1 MGNTSSIKASHPKV
15 EKIGLLEKI
24 SYTLGNCGGNML
36 NSMVTTYLLF
46 YYTDV
51 AGISAAF
58 VGTLF
63 LVARIWDG
71 INDPLMGMIADRTK
85 TRWGTY
91 RPYLLWMSVPLA
103 LIGVFCFSMPN
114 FLSGIGKYV
123 WCAVTYVLYG
133 MLYTATYIPYGVM
146 NNVMTSD
153 TNQRAT
159 LSAFREGGSSIS
171 SMIMGLVTMPVIL
184 YFGHGSST
192 NQSGWTGVMSIYA
205 VIILVFVLCAFVF
218 TKERVP
224 ASAEKMS
231 LKQSFKALKGNKAIF
246 IMSGAL
252 LINGTAIWFEF
263 SWFMYFCKY
272 VLKQESLM
280 SAVMTI
286 YAVAGLVMQIVM
298 PFFVKK
304 IGKKY
309 TMIIG
314 NVLFI
319 ISGVLFLFTRTATM
333 MYVTMTFFGL
343 GLGLFYSCFWG
354 SLPDTV
360 EYGEWKSGIR
370 APGFIYS
377 FGTLSNKL
385 STGFAG
391 VVASVTLIVIHY
403 VPNAEQTVATTN
415 AMGAVTGWY
424 LIIASAITIVLLL
437 MYPITN
443 KVYDQILVDI
453 AERKKQKEIPS

>member
-1 MGNTSSIKASHPKV
+1 MKNTLNTNISQQKI

-36 NSMVTTYLLF
+36 NTMVTTYLLF

-58 VGTLF
+58 VGSLF
-63 LVARIWDG
+63 LIARVWDG

-91 RPYLLWMSVPLA
+91 RPYLLWMAIPLA
-103 LIGVFCFSMPN
+103 LIGIFCFSMPE
-114 FLSGIGKYV
+114 FLGGTGKYI
-123 WCAVTYVLYG
+123 WCAITYILYG

-146 NNVMTSD
+146 NNVMTSNI
-153 TNQRAT
+153 NQRAT
-159 LSAFREGGSSIS
+159 LSAFREGGASIS

-184 YFGHGSST
+184 YFGHGDTTS
-192 NQSGWTGVMSIYA
+192 QSGWTGVMSVYA
-205 VIILVFVLCAFVF
+205 VIIFVFVLCAFVF
-218 TKERVP
+218 TRERVP
-224 ASAEKMS
+224 ASVEKMS
-231 LKQSFKALKGNKAIF
+231 LRQSMKALKGNKAIF

-286 YAVAGLVMQIVM
+286 YAVAGLVMQVAM

-314 NVLFI
+314 NILFI
-319 ISGVLFLFTRTATM
+319 ISGFMFLATKTASM
-333 MYVTMTFFGL
+333 MYVTMAFFGF
-343 GLGLFYSCFWG
+343 GLGLFYSCYWG

-360 EYGEWKSGIR
+360 EYGEWKSGVR

-377 FGTLSNKL
+377 CGTLSNKL
-385 STGFAG
+385 STGLAG
-391 VVASVTLIVIHY
+391 VLASATLIAIHY
-403 VPNAEQTVATTN
+403 VPNAEQTVETTK

-424 LIIASAITIVLLL
+424 LIVASAVTIALLL

-443 KVYDQILVDI
+443 KVYNQILLDI
-453 AERKKQKEIPS
+453 EERKNKKANV

>member
-1 MGNTSSIKASHPKV
+1 MGNKSDIDHSYQKT
-15 EKIGLLEKI
+15 EKIGLLEKLCY
-24 SYTLGNCGGNML
+24 SLGNCGGNML

-51 AGISAAF
+51 AGISVAF

-63 LVARIWDG
+63 LLTRIWDG
-71 INDPLMGMIADRTK
+71 INDPIMGMIADRTR

-91 RPYLLWMSVPLA
+91 RPYLLWMAAPLA
-103 LIGVFCFSMPN
+103 LIGIFCFSMPD
-114 FLSGIGKYV
+114 FLGGTSKYI
-123 WCAVTYVLYG
+123 WCAVTYILYG
-133 MLYTATYIPYGVM
+133 MFYTATYIPYGVM
-146 NNVMTSD
+146 NNVMTSN

-159 LSAFREGGSSIS
+159 LSAFREGGASIS
-171 SMIMGLVTMPVIL
+171 SMIMGLVTMPVIQ
-184 YFGHGSST
+184 YFGHGDTT
-192 NQSGWTGVMSIYA
+192 NQRGWTGVMVLYSVVIY
-205 VIILVFVLCAFVF
+205 IFVMLAFIF
-218 TKERVP
+218 TKERVQP
-224 ASAEKMS
+224 SSEKMS
-231 LKQSFKALKGNKAIF
+231 LKQSIKALKGNKAIF

-272 VLKQESLM
+272 VLKRESLM
-280 SAVMTI
+280 TAVMTI
-286 YAVAGLVMQIVM
+286 YAVAGLVMQVIM

-314 NVLFI
+314 NILFI
-319 ISGVLFLFTRTATM
+319 ISGFMFLATKSAYM
-333 MYVTMTFFGL
+333 MYFTMTFFGL

-360 EYGEWKSGIR
+360 EYGEWKSGVR

-377 FGTLSNKL
+377 CGTLSNKL
-385 STGFAG
+385 STGLAG
-391 VVASVTLIVIHY
+391 VLASVTLILIKY
-403 VPNAEQTVATTN
+403 VPNAEQTVSTRN
-415 AMGAVTGWY
+415 AIGAVTGWY
-424 LIIASAITIVLLL
+424 LIIASAITIILLL

-443 KVYDQILVDI
+443 KVYDQILADI
-453 AERKKQKEIPS
+453 TEGKQAGQL